1 MTTAR
6 RNTSDIIKYGMLAG
20 AAGGLAEIAWVSL
33 YAAVTGGDAAILAR
47 GVTTAVGVTALLPA
61 APVAIGIT
69 VHMLLAVVLG
79 VALAGL
85 WQALSRTQSTG
96 SLYGVALAVLAG
108 VWVFNF
114 FVALPLISPAFV
126 HLVPYPVSLLSKLL
140 FGLAAA
146 ETLRRCAMVTA
157 ARVPVRVRAASTT
170 RHPAP

>member
-20 AAGGLAEIAWVSL
+20 AAGGLAEVAWVSL
-33 YAAVTGGDAAILAR
+33 YVAVTGGDAAILAR

-79 VALAGL
+79 VA
-85 WQALSRTQSTG
+85 
-96 SLYGVALAVLAG
+96 
-108 VWVFNF
+108 
-114 FVALPLISPAFV
+114 P
-126 HLVPYPVSLLSKLL
+126 
-140 FGLAAA
+140 A
-146 ETLRRCAMVTA
+146 ETLRRCAMVAA
-157 ARVPVRVRAASTT
+157 ARVPVRVRAASRT